1 MLQLTPN
8 AVPYTYIVS
17 KRSTVT
23 AFSYA
28 KAYVEKMTLPKFR
41 SVSTYSLYLNKP
53 RLLNTTLYIHVQVHV
68 QRFKVI
74 RFSLLEKTFEKN
86 FFYHQGM
93 TTILVMWPR
102 SWNTFSFPL
111 NKGDS
116 IWNTAS
122 VGRVASKKIETFKY
136 VDRLQNLKD
145 KRF

>member
-53 RLLNTTLYIHVQVHV
+53 RLLNTTLYIHVHVHV

-74 RFSLLEKTFEKN
+74 RFSLLEKTFEI
-86 FFYHQGM
+86 FF
-93 TTILVMWPR
+93 
-102 SWNTFSFPL
+102 
-111 NKGDS
+111 S
-116 IWNTAS
+116 IIRA
-122 VGRVASKKIETFKY
+122 
-136 VDRLQNLKD
+136 
-145 KRF
+145 